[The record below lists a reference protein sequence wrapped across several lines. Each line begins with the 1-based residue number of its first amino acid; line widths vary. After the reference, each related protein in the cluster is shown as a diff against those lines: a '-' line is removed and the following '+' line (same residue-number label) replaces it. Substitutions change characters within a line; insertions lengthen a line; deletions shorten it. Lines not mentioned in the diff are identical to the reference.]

1 MVSAAIIRTTTHTSG
16 EHSLLLRDSSC
27 VLSHR
32 RKVSVLPYNHLF
44 RRHVPDM
51 SLEQDYEKDSNPSS
65 HSKDPSQGLND
76 SQQKQRPKSLH
87 SAFEH
92 EDAVLSEKKDRPPR
106 FSTVFANPT
115 PPVPYRDDDPPRER
129 KRSGVFVPVPLF
141 ILFAALL
148 LLMSTFLFAYTIIG
162 LYNNRPAGLLSQP
175 SPINGYD
182 CAGFKFA
189 PNFLLGDAKATV
201 TVTAGEAVLPQAQT
215 EVKKSPSPSSTKL
228 VVVTPK
234 PIVVSSTA
242 IVAVNQNGK
251 TITPSSSKSTST
263 SKSQSTDKGDGKD
276 AQKVKKDTT
285 AVVPASTH
293 EKQSTAVSA
302 KPTSKTTKKEK
313 DKVAIST
320 TSAKDAKDT
329 DACANQIDNGGSP
342 HLILNCARKV

>member
-1 MVSAAIIRTTTHTSG
+1 MNI
-16 EHSLLLRDSSC
+16 LYSC
-27 VLSHR
+27 ATRNGVLSQR
-32 RKVSVLPYNHLF
+32 RKVFSLPYNRFF

-51 SLEQDYEKDSNPSS
+51 SLEQDYEKHGNPGS
-65 HSKDPSQGLND
+65 HSKDPSQGSND
-76 SQQKQRPKSLH
+76 SQQKQRPKSSH

-129 KRSGVFVPVPLF
+129 KRSGVYVPMPLF

-175 SPINGYD
+175 SPINGCD
-182 CAGFKFA
+182 CAGIKFA
-189 PNFLLGDAKATV
+189 PNFLLCNDAKTTV
-201 TVTAGEAVLPQAQT
+201 TVTAGAAVLPQAQT
-215 EVKKSPSPSSTKL
+215 EIKKSPSPSSTKL

-234 PIVVSSTA
+234 PIVVSSTV
-242 IVAVNQNGK
+242 IIAVNQNGK

-263 SKSQSTDKGDGKD
+263 SKSKSTEGGKD

-293 EKQSTAVSA
+293 EKQSTATSA
-302 KPTSKTTKKEK
+302 KTTSKTTKKDK
-313 DKVAIST
+313 DKITTST
-320 TSAKDAKDT
+320 TRAKDAKGT

-342 HLILNCARKV
+342 HLILNCAR

>member
-1 MVSAAIIRTTTHTSG
+1 
-16 EHSLLLRDSSC
+16 
-27 VLSHR
+27 
-32 RKVSVLPYNHLF
+32 
-44 RRHVPDM
+44 M
-51 SLEQDYEKDSNPSS
+51 SLEQDYEKHGNLSS
-65 HSKDPSQGLND
+65 HSKDASQSSSD
-76 SQQKQRPKSLH
+76 SQQNQRPKSSH
-87 SAFEH
+87 SSFEH

-106 FSTVFANPT
+106 FSTVFAKPT
-115 PPVPYRDDDPPRER
+115 PPIPYRDDDPPRER
-129 KRSGVFVPVPLF
+129 KRSGVFIPMPLF
-141 ILFAALL
+141 ILFTALL
-148 LLMSTFLFAYTIIG
+148 LLMSTFLFAYTVIG

-175 SPINGYD
+175 SPINGCD
-182 CAGFKFA
+182 CAGIKFA

-251 TITPSSSKSTST
+251 TITPSSSKTKGT
-263 SKSQSTDKGDGKD
+263 SKSTGGKD

-293 EKQSTAVSA
+293 EKKSTTTSA
-302 KPTSKTTKKEK
+302 KTTSKTTKKDK
-313 DKVAIST
+313 DKITTST

-342 HLILNCARKV
+342 HLILNCARKI